1 MPLNPV
7 PTRNLALRRLVTVRD
22 LTAYRKLAASL
33 PAAELSYLR
42 SRVRS
47 GEAAVI
53 EQLFYAGGSSGERET
68 GSVGVRD
75 NGVGY
80 TFACVKANW
89 WEKGGPPYGMIPGQG
104 RTHSG
109 NTGQGSNKGLVL
121 EIGLAVLRCANLR
134 ALVSTLLPV
143 P

>member
-22 LTAYRKLAASL
+22 LSAYRKLAASL

-47 GEAAVI
+47 GEATVI

-68 GSVGVRD
+68 GGVGVRD

-80 TFACVKANW
+80 TFACVKTNW
-89 WEKGGPPYGMIPGQG
+89 WEKGVRHMG
-104 RTHSG
+104 
-109 NTGQGSNKGLVL
+109 
-121 EIGLAVLRCANLR
+121 
-134 ALVSTLLPV
+134 
-143 P
+143 